1 MNSGLNVLNV
11 SQNYFVRG
19 GSDRY
24 FLTLGDLLAEKGNL
38 VVPFCARSEHDLPSD
53 WARFF
58 PVGANFESPS
68 VIDVVRYHYST
79 AAKKNL
85 AELVAGQRFDIAH
98 LHIYYGKLTSSILG
112 VLRDARIPTVQTVH
126 DYKLICPVYTCNRDG
141 NPCEACHGKEYWRAL
156 IYRCNRG
163 SLLRSAVSMSESY
176 VSRWLGSVA
185 GIDRFVAVSRFFAG
199 KMKESGIDPLKIVVV
214 PNFVDVKR
222 FEPRREQGRYFIY
235 FGRIERSKG
244 IPTLIEAFARMPEV
258 PLVVAGEGEF
268 LQHARALAADSS
280 NIEFVGFKRGKEL
293 YDLVGG
299 AVASIL
305 PSEAYENCPVS
316 ILESFAAARPAIGA
330 RIGGIPELIEHGEDG
345 FVFERGN
352 VDELCAY
359 VKTIWSQRAS
369 NGMGKAARSKVEQQF
384 SAEVH
389 YRRIRSIYD
398 SLLC

>member
-1 MNSGLNVLNV
+1 
-11 SQNYFVRG
+11 
-19 GSDRY
+19 
-24 FLTLGDLLAEKGNL
+24 
-38 VVPFCARSEHDLPSD
+38 
-53 WARFF
+53 
-58 PVGANFESPS
+58 
-68 VIDVVRYHYST
+68 
-79 AAKKNL
+79 
-85 AELVAGQRFDIAH
+85 
-98 LHIYYGKLTSSILG
+98 
-112 VLRDARIPTVQTVH
+112 
-126 DYKLICPVYTCNRDG
+126 
-141 NPCEACHGKEYWRAL
+141 
-156 IYRCNRG
+156 
-163 SLLRSAVSMSESY
+163 
-176 VSRWLGSVA
+176 
-185 GIDRFVAVSRFFAG
+185 
-199 KMKESGIDPLKIVVV
+199 MKESGIDPRKIVVV

-268 LQHARALAADSS
+268 LEQARALAADSS
-280 NIEFVGFKRGKEL
+280 NIEFVGFKSGKEL

-389 YRRIRSIYD
+389 YRRIRSVYD